1 MIITKD
7 FVMIHFP
14 KTGTSFARKVIKSI
28 HAQRISNSILSRFL
42 IHTGL
47 QESDIQIVKI
57 KKWNRLTQHG
67 SVRDIPKKHLSKEI
81 VSIARN
87 PFSRLL
93 SNFHYQFWLRNP
105 GKNGLKAQAKFENF
119 PDLNL
124 EEFISYRK
132 LVLQYR
138 FENNPKLRNLIAS
151 NNIGPHTVDFLEF
164 YFQKSPQALLQLN
177 DEYIT
182 SRSYLNDMTPITFLR
197 QENLTDDLCH
207 FLSAKN
213 YSINELDFIRSHDR
227 VNVSQDDPKK
237 SEPLW
242 TQKAID
248 EVKQSERYLFEIM
261 EHFGID
267 HNKYTPSANAN
278 KCG

>member
-1 MIITKD
+1 MID
-7 FVMIHFP
+7 FP

-119 PDLNL
+119 QHN
-124 EEFISYRK
+124 
-132 LVLQYR
+132 
-138 FENNPKLRNLIAS
+138 IA
-151 NNIGPHTVDFLEF
+151 TL
-164 YFQKSPQALLQLN
+164 
-177 DEYIT
+177 
-182 SRSYLNDMTPITFLR
+182 
-197 QENLTDDLCH
+197 
-207 FLSAKN
+207 
-213 YSINELDFIRSHDR
+213 
-227 VNVSQDDPKK
+227 
-237 SEPLW
+237 
-242 TQKAID
+242 
-248 EVKQSERYLFEIM
+248 
-261 EHFGID
+261 
-267 HNKYTPSANAN
+267 
-278 KCG
+278 